1 MIAWVSLLVGIVE
14 LVLSG
19 LNLKFWWNKKQ
30 NNVKGRGYNLLYAFI
45 WLFVATIN
53 LTRN

>member
-1 MIAWVSLLVGIVE
+1 MIAWVSLLVGVAE
-14 LVLSG
+14 LGFSG
-19 LNLKFWWNKKQ
+19 LNVKLWWNKKQ
-30 NNVKGRGYNLLYAFI
+30 NNMKGGGYNLLYAFI